1 MQRFYNIPNRANGK
15 FSRLAYKIHPK
26 NLSGSFMRGGIRL

>member
-1 MQRFYNIPNRANGK
+1 MQRFYNKPSNANAK
-15 FSRLAYKIHPK
+15 FGRLAYRIHPK